1 MQNINT
7 PKLLLLVCICF
18 CVSCSRYKAV
28 SPDDV
33 NPERLELARSI
44 ADRLLVS
51 QRNGG
56 FFPLSNKEAT
66 TAMVVKYDEKQQRKI
81 YNFITGTHGA
91 YEELA
96 FHQLVRNE
104 SRPSFDIYRFRGKFG
119 GEDVEVRTT
128 LDPQGK
134 LAGFYLLQWSERV
147 R

>member
-1 MQNINT
+1 MNT
-7 PKLLLLVCICF
+7 SKLLLFFCICF
-18 CVSCSRYKAV
+18 YVSCSKYKTV

-33 NPERLELARSI
+33 NPERLEFARSI
-44 ADRLLVS
+44 SDRLLVS
-51 QRNGG
+51 QSEGS
-56 FFPLSNKEAT
+56 FVALSNKEAT
-66 TAMVVKYDEKQQRKI
+66 TAMVVEYDEKRQRKT
-81 YNFITGTHGA
+81 YDFITGTHGA

-104 SRPSFDIYRFRGKFG
+104 SRPSYDIYRFRGKFG